1 MNFETIRR
9 IVEEVDLFVEVGGGI
24 RDEKRICQYL
34 DLGVGRVILG
44 TIAVKEPEF
53 LKEMVGKYGEKIAVG
68 VDARDGY
75 VAINGWKRDHP
86 LQESFSFCKYLRDMG
101 VKTVIYTDIS
111 RDGGL
116 EGTNMDA
123 YRKLQQIEG
132 LEVTASG
139 GISFEREITELKDIV
154 AAAILGKAIYSG
166 ALDLSRAVE
175 LAR

>member
-1 MNFETIRR
+1 M
-9 IVEEVDLFVEVGGGI
+9 
-24 RDEKRICQYL
+24 
-34 DLGVGRVILG
+34 
-44 TIAVKEPEF
+44 
-53 LKEMVGKYGEKIAVG
+53 
-68 VDARDGY
+68 
-75 VAINGWKRDHP
+75 
-86 LQESFSFCKYLRDMG
+86 
-101 VKTVIYTDIS
+101 IYTDIS

-139 GISFEREITELKDIV
+139 GISFEQEITELKPIV
-154 AAAILGKAIYSG
+154 SAAILGKAIYSG

>member
-1 MNFETIRR
+1 MKIR
-9 IVEEVDLFVEVGGGI
+9 
-24 RDEKRICQYL
+24 QYL
-34 DLGVGRVILG
+34 DLGVDRVILG
-44 TIAVKEPEF
+44 TVAIKKPEF
-53 LKEMVGKYGEKIAVG
+53 LKEMVKKYGEKIAVG

-75 VAINGWKRDHP
+75 VAINGWKEITN
-86 LQESFSFCKYLRDMG
+86 QESFSFCQYLRDIG

-139 GISFEREITELKDIV
+139 GISFEQEITELKPIV
-154 AAAILGKAIYSG
+154 SAAILGKAIYSG